1 MRHFKLYYLLGIILF
16 SFSAQNGLSQQP
28 TGICSYE
35 FWPTATPS
43 DVILELELSG
53 IDINSPCDE
62 ETGDRPIHIALMRSN
77 NYLAIEVLFEF
88 GASLL
93 VSNKNGETPVIL
105 TEQMYHT
112 AQTMLEQ
119 NKPRLLRSMKDFLT
133 QRVTEHSGAFDE
145 VRQQLQD
152 IMRDFLNNNLEDI
165 DEGTD
170 KASYLQAKFEEA
182 LGELRSEHQY
192 VHFSQ
197 DMQDFE
203 STDIYTNQLGIRRH
217 RDFLRTLLNNL
228 RELEEQE
235 QRAKALL

>member
-1 MRHFKLYYLLGIILF
+1 MKHFHSLLGILLF
-16 SFSAQNGLSQQP
+16 SFFCQTGVSQEP
-28 TGICSYE
+28 TGICSFE

-53 IDINSPCDE
+53 ININEPCDE
-62 ETGDRPIHIALMRSN
+62 ETGDRPIHRALMRSN
-77 NYLAIEVLFEF
+77 NYLAIKVLIEF

-93 VSNKNGETPVIL
+93 ISNNIGETPVIL
-105 TEQMYHT
+105 TEQMYHK
-112 AQTMLEQ
+112 AQTMLAQ
-119 NKPRLLRSMKDFLT
+119 NEPRLMHNMGEFLT
-133 QRVTEHSGAFDE
+133 QRITEHADAFDE

-152 IMRDFLNNNLEDI
+152 IMRDFLNNDLEGI
-165 DEGTD
+165 D

-192 VHFSQ
+192 AHFSQ
-197 DMQDFE
+197 GVQDFE

-228 RELEEQE
+228 RQLEEQE
-235 QRAKALL
+235 QRERNLF